1 MQAVIRTYAGA
12 GANKLFE
19 ELEKHKRAI
28 EELIR
33 PVKGL
38 VSYALVHTADG
49 GFSLTICQ
57 DKAGLDE
64 SVKLAADFIRKNVP
78 ATGASPP
85 TVKEGTVVV
94 QIK

>member
-1 MQAVIRTYAGA
+1 MHAVIRTYAGS
-12 GANKLFE
+12 GAKKLFE
-19 ELEKHKRAI
+19 ELENHKAAI
-28 EELIR
+28 EKLIR

-49 GFSLTICQ
+49 GISLTICQ
-57 DKAGLDE
+57 DKAGIDE
-64 SVKLAADFIRKNVP
+64 SVRLAADFIRQNVP

-85 TVKEGTVVV
+85 TIKEGTVVV